1 MGIVGFEVVY
11 VGLYRG
17 LEFSVRHLRLTV
29 ELILT
34 CGYITDSGHSDT
46 ICCSI
51 LWSLE

>member
-29 ELILT
+29 ELRREPS
-34 CGYITDSGHSDT
+34 TDSGHSDT